1 MKKSRGNA
9 TSKAARAE
17 RQARALQLLKEG
29 KTQAAIAE
37 ELRISRQTFWRDLQA
52 IEAHY
57 VAGADADIK
66 QFKEAQYRALMKLEE
81 ATAKGII
88 PPDVTNALTRIRDSV
103 AKLLGLNAP
112 IKSVSVSVNGADP
125 KTLPLYRRFIHE
137 TRWVPEEKFE
147 RIWALCR
154 ELEELPGTRPTPGP
168 PADSELWHDAEETL
182 LTDGGTDETA

>member
-1 MKKSRGNA
+1 MSKSRGNK

-17 RQARALQLLKEG
+17 RQARALQLMKEG
-29 KTQAAIAE
+29 KTQTAIAE

-57 VAGADADIK
+57 VSGAEADIK

-88 PPDVTNALTRIRDSV
+88 SPDVTNALTRIRDSV

-112 IKSVSVSVNGADP
+112 TKSVSMSVSQSHDIGY
-125 KTLPLYRRFIHE
+125 LRFKAAVDGLTEAQVE
-137 TRWVPEEKFE
+137 TVLAYATALVREPRATIKDASWFPAPEPQ
-147 RIWALCR
+147 L
-154 ELEELPGTRPTPGP
+154 LEG
-168 PADSELWHDAEETL
+168 ET
-182 LTDGGTDETA
+182 ENESA

>member
-1 MKKSRGNA
+1 MKSRGNK

-17 RQARALQLLKEG
+17 RQARALQLMKEG

-57 VAGADADIK
+57 VSGADADIQ

-81 ATAKGII
+81 ATAKGVIS
-88 PPDVTNALTRIRDSV
+88 PDVTNALTRIRDSV

-112 IKSVSVSVNGADP
+112 TKSVSMSVNP
-125 KTLPLYRRFIHE
+125 ETSPLFLKFKAAVDGLTEAQIESVLAYATALVREPRVVVKDASWF
-137 TRWVPEEKFE
+137 PEPEPQLLNAGGE
-147 RIWALCR
+147 D
-154 ELEELPGTRPTPGP
+154 E
-168 PADSELWHDAEETL
+168 PA
-182 LTDGGTDETA
+182 